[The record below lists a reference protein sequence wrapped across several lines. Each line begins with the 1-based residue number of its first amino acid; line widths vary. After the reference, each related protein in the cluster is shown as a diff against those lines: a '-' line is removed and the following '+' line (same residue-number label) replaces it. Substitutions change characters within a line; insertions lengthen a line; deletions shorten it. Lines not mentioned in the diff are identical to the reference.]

1 MALRYPSDG
10 FSGDADYVSFKPIK
24 YSSRS
29 GYSGGGG
36 GGYIILYM
44 PEQQPLVSN
53 GNMWNQMTFHNPL
66 TGAAG
71 GLAGQAV
78 QEGFEGLNNFVL
90 DNDMTAP
97 IGEERKS
104 RAIDDFKDYAANL
117 GSSAQPITK
126 QTALQAIAGAM
137 GYTPN
142 QVMSVTTGKI
152 YNPNIELAY
161 QGPGLREFSFS
172 FNLVAK
178 SQGESQAINN
188 IIREFKKWSAPAEA
202 SGGMYEIPYVWQ
214 INYMSGG
221 GSNSNLNK
229 FKPAACMAV
238 TVQDNSSLPFYSAH
252 QGGAPIQTSLTLS
265 FKEIDVILRKDHS
278 GGRGM

>member
-10 FSGDADYVSFKPIK
+10 YGGDADYVAFKPIK

-29 GYSGGGG
+29 GYSGGS
-36 GGYIILYM
+36 GGYIQLYM
-44 PEQQPLVSN
+44 PESQPLVTN

-78 QEGFEGLNNFVL
+78 QDGLAGLNNFVL

-97 IGEERKS
+97 IGEDRKS

-117 GSSAQPITK
+117 GSSAQPILK
-126 QTALQAIAGAM
+126 QTALQAIAGAL
-137 GYTPN
+137 GYNPN

-161 QGPGLREFSFS
+161 QGPGLREFNFS
-172 FNLVAK
+172 FNLVAQ
-178 SQGESQAINN
+178 SQQDTQIINN
-188 IIREFKKWSAPAEA
+188 IIREFKKWSAPAE
-202 SGGMYEIPYVWQ
+202 SGGGMYEIPYVWQ
-214 INYMSGG
+214 ISYMSGG
-221 GSNSNLNK
+221 GQNSNLGK

-238 TVQDNSSLPFYSAH
+238 TVQDNASTPFYTAH
-252 QGGAPIQTSLTLS
+252 QGGAPVSTSLSLA
-265 FKEIDVILRKDHS
+265 FKEIDVILRKDHT